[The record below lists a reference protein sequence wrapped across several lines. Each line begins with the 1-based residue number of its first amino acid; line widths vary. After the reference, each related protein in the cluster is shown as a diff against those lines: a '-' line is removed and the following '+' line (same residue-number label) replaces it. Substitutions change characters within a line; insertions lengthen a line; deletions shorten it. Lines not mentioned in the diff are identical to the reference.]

1 MSMNN
6 QQQSI
11 WDQPNWI
18 EQVRQW
24 INSELS
30 QQSIK
35 IIGVIEQPHVQPWST
50 VLRIP
55 TNVGDIFFK
64 ASAPVIA
71 HEPAITQALYRW
83 RPECIPQVLAIDE
96 KQGWMLMTD
105 GGQRVREA
113 FGTEGDIRHWNDIL
127 TAYAD
132 LQITKEF
139 GLDKKNFVEAF
150 TEIFTRAIAFLDYL
164 DSLLKLP

>member
-1 MSMNN
+1 MNMNN
-6 QQQSI
+6 QLQSI

-18 EQVRQW
+18 EQVRHW
-24 INSELS
+24 INTELS

-96 KQGWMLMTD
+96 KQGWMLRIGNRSGCT
-105 GGQRVREA
+105 
-113 FGTEGDIRHWNDIL
+113 
-127 TAYAD
+127 
-132 LQITKEF
+132 
-139 GLDKKNFVEAF
+139 GL
-150 TEIFTRAIAFLDYL
+150 R
-164 DSLLKLP
+164 SLHY